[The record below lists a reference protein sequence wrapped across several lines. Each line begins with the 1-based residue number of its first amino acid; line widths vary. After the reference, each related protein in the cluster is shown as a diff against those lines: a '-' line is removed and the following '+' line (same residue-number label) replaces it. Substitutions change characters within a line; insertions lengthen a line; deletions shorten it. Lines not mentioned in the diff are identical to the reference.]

1 MSQFDKL
8 IVELKKTYDLDMTLR
23 MAMDKKKKYDE
34 LVAKAN
40 ELGLDTKKNMFIN
53 MFWQDFL
60 SSFDAHAHELKK
72 IFQAISDDDT
82 CEQEKKKPGTK
93 RKSITEPKS
102 DAEA

>member
-8 IVELKKTYDLDMTLR
+8 IVELKKTYDLDVALR

-34 LVAKAN
+34 LAAKAN
-40 ELGLDTKKNMFIN
+40 ELGLDTKKINN

>member
-1 MSQFDKL
+1 
-8 IVELKKTYDLDMTLR
+8 MTLR

-40 ELGLDTKKNMFIN
+40 ELGLDTKKINN

-60 SSFDAHAHELKK
+60 SSFDAHAQELKK